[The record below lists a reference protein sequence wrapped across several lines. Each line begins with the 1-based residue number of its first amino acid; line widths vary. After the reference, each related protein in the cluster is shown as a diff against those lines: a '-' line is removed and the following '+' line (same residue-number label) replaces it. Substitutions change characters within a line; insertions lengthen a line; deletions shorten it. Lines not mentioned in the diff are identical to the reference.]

1 MKILF
6 GGVITILIRE
16 EDFTEINV
24 DQDMISYIRPNGTQ
38 ALIKFKDKIP
48 GFDLD
53 HQDKVCSTPKWQDKA
68 PAAERRFQ
76 SPMVYAG
83 NNQTQKLSKSNK
95 PQNILEKKFIE
106 LDSNLNHL
114 SQSLASQ
121 FSEVNMV
128 LDKKLTELQQIHEI
142 DSNQNSKVHE
152 SSSPC
157 NMNELH
163 ERGMIINDVNQ
174 ERYDT
179 QDDLIKNLSA
189 EGLKIIKAMDDQI
202 EARMFYEKE
211 NKSWRQM
218 GFTER
223 EKKALETT

>member
-1 MKILF
+1 
-6 GGVITILIRE
+6 
-16 EDFTEINV
+16 
-24 DQDMISYIRPNGTQ
+24 
-38 ALIKFKDKIP
+38 
-48 GFDLD
+48 
-53 HQDKVCSTPKWQDKA
+53 
-68 PAAERRFQ
+68 
-76 SPMVYAG
+76 
-83 NNQTQKLSKSNK
+83 
-95 PQNILEKKFIE
+95 
-106 LDSNLNHL
+106 
-114 SQSLASQ
+114 
-121 FSEVNMV
+121 MV

-157 NMNELH
+157 NMNELQ

-211 NKSWRQM
+211 NKPLRQM

-223 EKKALETT
+223 EKMPWRQHRNHRRNHSFTAPNDGFVYEIL